1 MYKIRDMKLQ
11 TLYKRA
17 TTGKLLEHTIEVMG
31 DAYRTHSGYVD
42 GAITTT
48 EWTFCQAKNIGK
60 VNESSPEEQALT
72 EAKAE
77 WKKRTE
83 RGYFAD
89 AAAVDSGTM
98 FKPMLA
104 HKWEDYADKV
114 QYPMYSQ
121 PKLDGI
127 RCIVRSDGMWTRA
140 GKPIISAPHI
150 FEGLKPLFEQNP
162 DLIFDGEL
170 YADKYAND
178 FNAIV
183 SLVKKTK
190 PTAQDLKD
198 SAAVIEYHI
207 YDLPSCEEVFT
218 KRYTALQHM
227 QLHSWTTP
235 VQLPLCCVLVDTNYV
250 ECAKDVET
258 FYSEYVAAGY
268 EGQMLR
274 LDLPYEN
281 KRSKSLMKH
290 KSFTDEEYTIV
301 GYEEGNGNLTG
312 MVGALVFETVDGDRF
327 TASVNGGWDHLKE
340 LWAERDTLIG
350 QQATVKYFQITPD
363 GKPRFPKVTAIR
375 NYE

>member
-1 MYKIRDMKLQ
+1 MKLQ

-48 EWTFCQAKNIGK
+48 EWTFCKAKNIGK

-72 EAKAE
+72 EANAE

-89 AAAVDSGTM
+89 ANAVDSGTM

-104 HKWEDYADKV
+104 HKWEDYAGKV
-114 QYPMYSQ
+114 HFPMYSQ

-127 RCIVRSDGMWTRA
+127 RCIVRADGMWTRA

-150 FEGLKPLFEQNP
+150 FEGLKPLFEADP
-162 DLIFDGEL
+162 DLVLDGEL

-190 PTAQDLKD
+190 PTTQDLKD
-198 SAAVIEYHI
+198 SAAVIEYHV
-207 YDLPSCEEVFT
+207 YDLPSSDAVFT
-218 KRYTALQHM
+218 TRYKTLSALQ
-227 QLHSWTTP
+227 
-235 VQLPLCCVLVDTNYV
+235 LPDCCVLVNTYQVVN
-250 ECAKDVET
+250 AADVDRL
-258 FYSEYVAAGY
+258 YADYVAAGY

-312 MVGALVFETVDGDRF
+312 MVGALVFETATGDRF

-340 LWAERDTLIG
+340 LWAERDTLCG

>member
-1 MYKIRDMKLQ
+1 MKFNFKLQ

-72 EAKAE
+72 EAAAE

-104 HKWEDYADKV
+104 HKWEDYAGKV

-127 RCIVRSDGMWTRA
+127 RCIVRGDGMWTRA

-150 FEGLKPLFEQNP
+150 FEGLKPLFEADP
-162 DLIFDGEL
+162 ELILDGEL

-190 PTAQDLKD
+190 PTTQDLKD
-198 SAAVIEYHI
+198 SAAVIQYHV
-207 YDLPSCEEVFT
+207 YDLPSCEAVFT
-218 KRYTALQHM
+218 TRYKTLSAM
-227 QLHSWTTP
+227 QLP
-235 VQLPLCCVLVDTNYV
+235 ACCVKVVTNQIDNANDVDAYY
-250 ECAKDVET
+250 AD
-258 FYSEYVAAGY
+258 YVAAGY

-290 KSFTDEEYTIV
+290 KSFTDEEYVIV
-301 GYEEGNGNLTG
+301 GYEEGKGNLTG
-312 MVGALVFETVDGDRF
+312 MVGALVFETADGDRF

>member
-1 MYKIRDMKLQ
+1 MKLQ

-17 TTGKLLEHTIEVMG
+17 TNGKLLEHTIEVMG

-48 EWTFCQAKNIGK
+48 EWTFCKAKNIGK

-89 AAAVDSGTM
+89 ATAVDSGTM

-104 HKWEDYADKV
+104 HKWEDFKDKI
-114 QYPMYSQ
+114 QYPVYSQ

-127 RCIVRSDGMWTRA
+127 RCIVRADGMWTRA
-140 GKPIISAPHI
+140 GKSIISAPHI
-150 FEGLKPLFEQNP
+150 FEALKPLFEADP
-162 DLIFDGEL
+162 DMILDGEL

-190 PTAQDLKD
+190 PSLQDLAD
-198 SAAVIEYHI
+198 SAKVIQYHV
-207 YDLPSCEEVFT
+207 YDLPNCDAVFT
-218 KRYTALQHM
+218 KRYQALLAM
-227 QLHSWTTP
+227 T
-235 VQLPLCCVLVDTNYV
+235 LPECCV
-250 ECAKDVET
+250 K
-258 FYSEYVAAGY
+258 VATDQIDNANDLNAYYEDYMTAGY
-268 EGQMLR
+268 EGQMVR
-274 LDLPYEN
+274 LDAPYEN

-301 GYEEGNGNLTG
+301 GYEEGNGNLSG
-312 MVGALVFETVDGDRF
+312 MVGALVFETATGNRF
-327 TASVNGGWDHLKE
+327 TASVNGGWEYLKE

-350 QQATVKYFQITPD
+350 QHATVKYFQITPD

>member
-1 MYKIRDMKLQ
+1 MKFNFKLQ

-72 EAKAE
+72 EAAAE

-104 HKWEDYADKV
+104 HKWEDYAGKV

-127 RCIVRSDGMWTRA
+127 RCIVRGDGMWTRA

-150 FEGLKPLFEQNP
+150 FEGLKPLFEADP
-162 DLIFDGEL
+162 ELILDGEL

-190 PTAQDLKD
+190 PTTQDLKD
-198 SAAVIEYHI
+198 SAAVIQYHI
-207 YDLPSCEEVFT
+207 YDLPSNPGTFME
-218 KRYTALQHM
+218 RYKGLGKIK
-227 QLHSWTTP
+227 
-235 VQLPLCCVLVDTNYV
+235 LPSCCVMVETNLV
-250 ECAKDVET
+250 ECAEDVLML
-258 FYSEYVAAGY
+258 YGNYVASGY

-312 MVGALVFETVDGDRF
+312 MVGALVFETATGDRF
-327 TASVNGGWDHLKE
+327 TASVNGGWEYLKE
-340 LWAERDTLIG
+340 LWAERDTLVG

>member
-1 MYKIRDMKLQ
+1 MKLQ

-17 TTGKLLEHTIEVMG
+17 TNGKLLEHTIEVMG

-60 VNESSPEEQALT
+60 VNESSPEEQAYR

-83 RGYFAD
+83 RGYYAD
-89 AAAVDSGTM
+89 VNAIDTGTM

-104 HKWEDYADKV
+104 HKWEDYADKIK
-114 QYPMYSQ
+114 YPVYSQ

-127 RCIVRSDGMWTRA
+127 RCIVRADGMWTRA

-150 FEGLKPLFEQNP
+150 FESLKPLFETDP
-162 DLIFDGEL
+162 TLILDGEL

-190 PTAQDLKD
+190 PTTQDLID
-198 SAAVIEYHI
+198 SDAVIQYHV
-207 YDLPSCEEVFT
+207 YDLPSHHTPFSVRIGALNKMSLPACCVVVFT
-218 KRYTALQHM
+218 
-227 QLHSWTTP
+227 
-235 VQLPLCCVLVDTNYV
+235 DFV
-250 ECAKDVET
+250 ESET
-258 FYSEYVAAGY
+258 ELMELYNEYMSAGY
-268 EGQMLR
+268 EGQMIR
-274 LDLPYEN
+274 LDAPYEN

-301 GYEEGNGNLTG
+301 GYEEGKGNLTG
-312 MVGALVFETVDGDRF
+312 MVGALVFETSAGDQF

-350 QQATVKYFQITPD
+350 QEATVKYFQITPD
-363 GKPRFPKVTAIR
+363 GKPRFPKVIAIR

>member
-1 MYKIRDMKLQ
+1 MKLQ

-17 TTGKLLEHTIEVMG
+17 TNGKVLEHTIEVMG
-31 DAYRTHSGYVD
+31 HAYRTHSGYVD
-42 GAITTT
+42 GVITTT
-48 EWTFCQAKNIGK
+48 EWTYCVGKNIGK
-60 VNESSPEEQALT
+60 VNESSPEEQAYR

-83 RGYFAD
+83 RNYFANVSEID
-89 AAAVDSGTM
+89 NGTM

-104 HKWEDYADKV
+104 HKWEDYANKV
-114 QYPMYSQ
+114 HYPLYSQ

-127 RCIVRSDGMWTRA
+127 RCIVRCDGMWTRA

-150 FEGLKPLFEQNP
+150 FEALQPLFEQNP

-198 SAAVIEYHI
+198 SAAVIQYHI
-207 YDLPSCEEVFT
+207 YDLPSTDATFT
-218 KRYTALQHM
+218 GRYQALKE
-227 QLHSWTTP
+227 LN
-235 VQLPLCCVLVDTNYV
+235 LPTCCVLVETNTANSSEEVDMLYGNYV
-250 ECAKDVET
+250 D
-258 FYSEYVAAGY
+258 AGY

-290 KSFTDEEYTIV
+290 KSFTDEEYVIV
-301 GYEEGNGNLTG
+301 GFEEGKGNLAG
-312 MVGALVFETVDGDRF
+312 MIGALVFETATGDRF

-350 QQATVKYFQITPD
+350 QEATVKYFQITPD
-363 GKPRFPKVTAIR
+363 GKPRFPKVVAIR